1 MWILILI
8 LILFIISFFIPAP
21 EWYQKQKRMEAL
33 FAQKTLSRTQKIK
46 LTRTELCAKRGV
58 KRVPKNDV
66 MWNVY
71 QWECAECLAREL
83 WDDYRKIKLEMG
95 EMLLEE
101 EKYRNALEQ
110 FLEAVYIEKC
120 LPICDV
126 FGKYPKQSFSSRN
139 EILKYEHSG
148 INIHLV
154 SSILSAELSLSE
166 TKDIFSSMIMPNIP
180 FPITRDEAWNIIEP
194 IIQFYIK
201 KYFSEYLKYFDKEII

>member
-1 MWILILI
+1 MGIFILILV
-8 LILFIISFFIPAP
+8 LFIISFFIPAP
-21 EWYQKQKRMEAL
+21 EWYQKQKRMETL

-46 LTRTELCAKRGV
+46 LTRAELCAKRGV

-83 WDDYRKIKLEMG
+83 WDDYRKLKLEIG

-101 EKYRNALEQ
+101 KKYRNALEQ

-120 LPICDV
+120 LPVSDP

-139 EILKYEHSG
+139 KILKYKHSG
-148 INIHLV
+148 IHTHLV
-154 SSILSAELSLSE
+154 SSMLSSELSLQE
-166 TKDIFSSMIMPNIP
+166 TKEIFSSMILPIIP

-194 IIQFYIK
+194 IIKFYVE
-201 KYFSEYLKYFDKEII
+201 KYFAEYLKYFKKEII